1 MGASG
6 VGGIIA
12 GDGFA
17 FKGFWPATFL
27 LLCIKSRLERVNMK
41 MEET

>member
-12 GDGFA
+12 GDGLA
-17 FKGFWPATFL
+17 FEGLCPATFL
-27 LLCIKSRLERVNMK
+27 LLCMRFRLEQVMMK
-41 MEET
+41 IRET